1 MMLFFQSSVDK
12 PPVDFK
18 KKGAYL
24 KSKHITHHV
33 CHRTWNTER
42 NSNKLKIALECNVQ
56 WLKFFFPCMGSLYLV
71 VLLNLSILGSIRYN

>member
-1 MMLFFQSSVDK
+1 MLQTTKDIKGSRYQKFNCHPLHTHRAMMLSFQSSVDK

-18 KKGAYL
+18 KRGAYL

-42 NSNKLKIALECNVQ
+42 NPNKLKIAL
-56 WLKFFFPCMGSLYLV
+56 
-71 VLLNLSILGSIRYN
+71 